1 MISSEVG
8 YVCKWPILFL
18 WVLDQLWLSNTQP
31 STYAHWPKLLH
42 FRTHYQQQFSSLGC
56 SWLPSLRDNGPI
68 ILYILSWHCLF
79 TGRPFHIGSTSI
91 TNPKEVSWL
100 TTSQT
105 LSINMLPS
113 EHGCLHII
121 VYTWSRH
128 RQSLFSHEL
137 RQSLTVPYAYILS
150 IHKTGAYSTQS
161 SLSGIVYV
169 FNCFSLYFYQAFCS
183 LIGPLHL
190 WIGSRAHFTPLFKL
204 MFYLQNNQFS
214 LLIAVFSLSL

>member
-1 MISSEVG
+1 MCVSDQFCFCEFWINYGSPTHSQAPMHIDQSSCTSE
-8 YVCKWPILFL
+8 LTTNNSSA
-18 WVLDQLWLSNTQP
+18 LSV
-31 STYAHWPKLLH
+31 A
-42 FRTHYQQQFSSLGC
+42 LG
-56 SWLPSLRDNGPI
+56 SHLYEIMGP
-68 ILYILSWHCLF
+68 LYILSWHCLF

-113 EHGCLHII
+113 EHGCLHIV

-204 MFYLQNNQFS
+204 MFYLQNNQFP